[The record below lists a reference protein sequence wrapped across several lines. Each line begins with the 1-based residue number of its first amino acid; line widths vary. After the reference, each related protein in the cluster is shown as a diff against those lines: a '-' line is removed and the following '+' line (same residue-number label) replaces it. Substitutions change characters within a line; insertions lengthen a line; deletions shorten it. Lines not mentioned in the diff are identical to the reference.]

1 MLDTTTPSAGA
12 STRSAGPPL
21 RSGLP
26 GDPPSAGALVAL
38 VAASQLAALERT
50 APVHFP
56 ARRDAPE
63 RPDGGVQADFL
74 LFLRVA
80 LVGSAE
86 IAGSD
91 GVFEGQRWTDPDR
104 TYPKLDRSIQSID
117 RYRFTPSFGRLES
130 RLIATESRQPTSSR
144 SASDNDEPTVHAS
157 ASGR

>member
-1 MLDTTTPSAGA
+1 MLDRTTPSAGA

-56 ARRDAPE
+56 DRRDAPE
-63 RPDGGVQADFL
+63 RPDGGVQADFST
-74 LFLRVA
+74 FFRVA

-86 IAGSD
+86 IALVRRG
-91 GVFEGQRWTDPDR
+91 
-104 TYPKLDRSIQSID
+104 L
-117 RYRFTPSFGRLES
+117 
-130 RLIATESRQPTSSR
+130 
-144 SASDNDEPTVHAS
+144 
-157 ASGR
+157 